1 MRMKKMK
8 YHSNPEIKTL
18 EENMLKQVDN
28 KLHELCSSV
37 AKAERER
44 CASLID
50 ALRDGH
56 EDPIA
61 RDILGDTATAIR
73 RMSHASY

>member
-1 MRMKKMK
+1 MI
-8 YHSNPEIKTL
+8 YHSNNPEIKTL
-18 EENMLKQVDN
+18 EENMLKQVDQ

-44 CASLID
+44 CVSLIE

-56 EDPIA
+56 DDPIA
-61 RDILGDTATAIR
+61 KDILGDTATAIR

>member
-1 MRMKKMK
+1 MKKMK